1 MCSNIYQVSPLE
13 KGLSKG
19 DSLILKLRIIQIL
32 NMLAEKGV

>member
-1 MCSNIYQVSPLE
+1 MGSNIYQMSPLE
-13 KGLSKG
+13 SKG